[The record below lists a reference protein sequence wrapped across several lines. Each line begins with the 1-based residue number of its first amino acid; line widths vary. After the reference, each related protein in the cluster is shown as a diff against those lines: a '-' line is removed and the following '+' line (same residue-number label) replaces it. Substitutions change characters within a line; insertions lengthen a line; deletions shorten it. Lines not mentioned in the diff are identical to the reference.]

1 MATKDLEVVAK
12 QAGSSSW
19 LFETE
24 EVPAKPAG
32 SPLTETGEVPAKPA
46 GSPSWLTE
54 SGEVP
59 AKPAGSSSWLTE
71 IQEMVEGAC
80 NLEYDHLK
88 EANSTQSQI
97 DLSVRHL
104 RDYIIAIGPE
114 FYSPGEVQES
124 YECLQ
129 KAIHD
134 FAAGFFPTVTW
145 AQLSPDEQS
154 KVKAWAP
161 RAEQFMES
169 QRGRQALF
177 QAWLWHILDDN
188 IFSANPSTKWQG
200 VKDTMMP
207 WHLVGQ
213 LMDIF
218 QSKSHYF
225 DLLQLINAWISLTPT
240 LPCSRFGHQTLSQ
253 ASCQV
258 LHLEGTFRRPCL

>member
-12 QAGSSSW
+12 PAESSPCPTEMGEVVAKPAESSSW
-19 LFETE
+19 LS
-24 EVPAKPAG
+24 KI
-32 SPLTETGEVPAKPA
+32 GEV
-46 GSPSWLTE
+46 
-54 SGEVP
+54 
-59 AKPAGSSSWLTE
+59 
-71 IQEMVEGAC
+71 VEGVC
-80 NLEYDHLK
+80 SFEYDLLK
-88 EANSTQSQI
+88 EANRTQSDI

-104 RDYIIAIGPE
+104 RDYILAIGPE
-114 FYSPGEVQES
+114 LYSPGEVLES
-124 YECLQ
+124 YGCLQ
-129 KAIHD
+129 TAIHD

-169 QRGRQALF
+169 QRGREALF
-177 QAWLWHILDDN
+177 QAWVWHILDDN

-200 VKDTMMP
+200 FKDTMMP
-207 WHLVGQ
+207 WHLAGQ